1 MNITVVNEDK
11 VIVVD
16 GEGINLPFTLADN
29 IWAIQ
34 WNGTSGHIEFND
46 GTPNEELT
54 DFSDY
59 QYLADTHATEK
70 QRLADEEAQVE
81 VDRIANMTYADHRAL
96 DYPAIADQLDDIFH
110 NGIDGWK
117 ATIQLTKDKYPK
129 EVI

>member
-117 ATIQLTKDKYPK
+117 ATIQLTKDKN
-129 EVI
+129 IG